1 MVGGDFGDL
10 DFDRIMK
17 NADRQFARIEVV
29 QNALSGLVGR
39 AEDEDG
45 LVSVEYA
52 GAGLRE
58 LTLHPKAMRLTS
70 GELAERIKEVIA
82 DAAAD
87 LRVQISEVMEEEYGE
102 DNPMRFAGDREGA
115 LEQVRQAEA
124 AYNRTAEDVMGELDR
139 IMRRMQE

>member
-1 MVGGDFGDL
+1 MVGGDFEGL
-10 DFDRIMK
+10 DVDRIMK
-17 NADRQFARIEVV
+17 SADRQFARIEEV

-45 LVSVEYA
+45 LVRVEYA
-52 GAGLRE
+52 GAGLQE

-70 GELAERIKEVIA
+70 GELAGRIKEVIA

-87 LRVQISEVMEEEYGE
+87 LRAQAGEVMEEEYGD
-102 DNPMRFAGDREGA
+102 DNPMRFADGRDGA

>member
-1 MVGGDFGDL
+1 MVGGDFGGL
-10 DFDRIMK
+10 DVEQLMK
-17 NADRQFARIEVV
+17 TADRQFARIEEV
-29 QNALSGLVGR
+29 QNMLSGLVGH
-39 AEDEDG
+39 AKDEDG

-70 GELAERIKEVIA
+70 GELAERIKEAVA

-87 LRVQISEVMEEEYGE
+87 LRAQVGEVMQEEFGE
-102 DNPMRFAGDREGA
+102 DNPMRFADDREGA